1 MPSRNQNMGDAFA
14 ITFYTYFISFGVNLL
29 GIEVL
34 KEKKKEKYFELG
46 VSFVFKSGKVRFI
59 RQPRKVSANGHKR
72 YVPTGLTT

>member
-1 MPSRNQNMGDAFA
+1 LHL
-14 ITFYTYFISFGVNLL
+14 FISFGVNLL

-46 VSFVFKSGKVRFI
+46 VSFVFCTSRREEKYK
-59 RQPRKVSANGHKR
+59 KR